1 MARWV
6 LKMYKIALKRS
17 ADKELAKISKSDPK
31 VGLKIRTFLRELEA
45 RQNPFATN
53 NVEKMQGYE
62 NRWRW
67 RVGIHYRV
75 IGLKQDEI
83 LTIEIIEISSREGAY

>member
-1 MARWV
+1 
-6 LKMYKIALKRS
+6 MYKIALKHS
-17 ADKELAKISKSDPK
+17 ADKELTKISKSDPK
-31 VGLKIRTFLRELEA
+31 IALKIRTFLRELET
-45 RQNPFATN
+45 RENPFATN

-83 LTIEIIEISSREGAY
+83 LTIEIIEISSREDAY

>member
-1 MARWV
+1 
-6 LKMYKIALKRS
+6 MYKIALKRS
-17 ADKELAKISKSDPK
+17 ADKELTKISKSDPK
-31 VGLKIRTFLRELEA
+31 IALKIRTFLRELET
-45 RQNPFATN
+45 RENPFATN

-83 LTIEIIEISSREGAY
+83 LTIEIIEISSREGTY

>member
-1 MARWV
+1 
-6 LKMYKIALKRS
+6 MYKVAIKRS

-31 VGLKIRTFLRELEA
+31 VALKIRTFLRELET
-45 RQNPFATN
+45 RENPFATN

>member
-1 MARWV
+1 
-6 LKMYKIALKRS
+6 MYKIALKRS

-31 VGLKIRTFLRELEA
+31 AALKIRTFLRELET
-45 RQNPFATN
+45 RENPFATN

-83 LTIEIIEISSREGAY
+83 LTIEIIEISSREGTY

>member
-1 MARWV
+1 
-6 LKMYKIALKRS
+6 MYKIALKRS
-17 ADKELAKISKSDPK
+17 ADKELTKISKSDPK
-31 VGLKIRTFLRELEA
+31 AALKIRTFLRELET
-45 RQNPFATN
+45 RENPFATN

-62 NRWRW
+62 KRWRW

>member
-1 MARWV
+1 
-6 LKMYKIALKRS
+6 MYKIVIKRS
-17 ADKELAKISKSDPK
+17 ADKELVKISKSDPK
-31 VGLKIRTFLRELEA
+31 VALKIRTFLRELET
-45 RQNPFATN
+45 RENPFATN

>member
-1 MARWV
+1 
-6 LKMYKIALKRS
+6 MYKIALKRS
-17 ADKELAKISKSDPK
+17 VDEELTKISKSDPK
-31 VGLKIRTFLRELEA
+31 IALKIRTFLRELET
-45 RQNPFATN
+45 RENPFATN
-53 NVEKMQGYE
+53 NVEKMQGYG

>member
-1 MARWV
+1 M
-6 LKMYKIALKRS
+6 LKRS
-17 ADKELAKISKSDPK
+17 ADKELTKLSKSDLK
-31 VGLKIRTFLRELEA
+31 IALKIRTFLRELET
-45 RQNPFATN
+45 RENPFATN

-83 LTIEIIEISSREGAY
+83 LTIEIIEILLREGAY

>member
-1 MARWV
+1 
-6 LKMYKIALKRS
+6 MYKIALKRS
-17 ADKELAKISKSDPK
+17 ADKELGKISKSDPK
-31 VGLKIRTFLRELEA
+31 AALKIRTFLRELEKL
-45 RQNPFATN
+45 QNPFAAN

-62 NRWRW
+62 NSWRW

-83 LTIEIIEISSREGAY
+83 LTIEIIEISSR

>member
-1 MARWV
+1 
-6 LKMYKIALKRS
+6 MYKIALKRS

-31 VGLKIRTFLRELEA
+31 IALKIRTFLRELET
-45 RQNPFATN
+45 RENPFATN

>member
-1 MARWV
+1 
-6 LKMYKIALKRS
+6 MYKVAIKRS

-31 VGLKIRTFLRELEA
+31 VALKIRTFLRELET
-45 RQNPFATN
+45 RENPFATN

-83 LTIEIIEISSREGAY
+83 LTIEIIEILSREGAY

>member
-1 MARWV
+1 
-6 LKMYKIALKRS
+6 MYKVAIKRS

-31 VGLKIRTFLRELEA
+31 VALQIRTFLRELET
-45 RQNPFATN
+45 RENPFATN

-83 LTIEIIEISSREGAY
+83 LTIEIIEILSREGAY

>member
-1 MARWV
+1 
-6 LKMYKIALKRS
+6 MYKSALKRS
-17 ADKELAKISKSDPK
+17 ADKELTKISKSDLK
-31 VGLKIRTFLRELEA
+31 IALKIRTFLRELET
-45 RQNPFATN
+45 RENPFATN

-83 LTIEIIEISSREGAY
+83 LTIEIIEILLREGAY

>member
-1 MARWV
+1 
-6 LKMYKIALKRS
+6 MYKIALKRS
-17 ADKELAKISKSDPK
+17 ADKELAKISKSGPK
-31 VGLKIRTFLRELEA
+31 IALKIRTFLRELET
-45 RQNPFATN
+45 RENPFATN

-67 RVGIHYRV
+67 RVGIYYRI

-83 LTIEIIEISSREGAY
+83 LTIEIIEISSREGTY

>member
-1 MARWV
+1 
-6 LKMYKIALKRS
+6 MYKVAIKRS

-31 VGLKIRTFLRELEA
+31 VALKIRTFLRELET
-45 RQNPFATN
+45 RENPFATN

-67 RVGIHYRV
+67 CVGIHYRV

>member
-1 MARWV
+1 
-6 LKMYKIALKRS
+6 MYKIALKRS
-17 ADKELAKISKSDPK
+17 ADKELTKIWESDLK
-31 VGLKIRTFLRELEA
+31 IALKIRTFLRELET
-45 RQNPFATN
+45 RENPFATN

-83 LTIEIIEISSREGAY
+83 LTIEIIEILLREGAY

>member
-1 MARWV
+1 
-6 LKMYKIALKRS
+6 MYKIALKRS

-31 VGLKIRTFLRELEA
+31 AALKIRTFLRELET
-45 RQNPFATN
+45 RENPFATN